1 MKGVKYM
8 DALVDN
14 KDFIIQGFCIIF
26 VVLFLILIVS
36 VISSMKRAKKEKDIQ
51 NLKDSLEGIKSTEV
65 E

>member
-1 MKGVKYM
+1 MKYM

-36 VISSMKRAKKEKDIQ
+36 VISGMKRARKDKDIQ

>member
-1 MKGVKYM
+1 M